1 MEGWMLV
8 GYARI
13 STAEQNLDSQ
23 IDTLRAAGCDRIFT
37 EVASGTRTDRPILAD
52 ALDFLRN
59 DADDVLVCSRLDRVA
74 RSLPHLLQLMEML
87 GSRGI
92 GFRSLTEAIDTTT
105 PGGRLV
111 FHVFGAI
118 ANFEVDL
125 IRSRT
130 KIGLEAARKRGRV
143 GGRPLA
149 MTKSKKES
157 AQKLL
162 ASGIPAKDVANS
174 LGVSLA
180 TLYRHVPA
188 GLVEPAQTV
197 ISSDH

>member
-1 MEGWMLV
+1 MLV

-13 STAEQNLDSQ
+13 STAEQNLESQ

-37 EVASGTRTDRPILAD
+37 EIASGTRTDRPILAD

-59 DADDVLVCSRLDRVA
+59 DADDILVCYRLDRVA

-87 GSRGI
+87 SSRGI

-130 KIGLEAARKRGRV
+130 KFGLEAARKRGRV
-143 GGRPLA
+143 GGRPLV

-162 ASGIPAKDVANS
+162 ASGIPAKDVASS

-188 GLVEPAQTV
+188 GKAEPDHTV
-197 ISSDH
+197 ISSVQ

>member
-1 MEGWMLV
+1 
-8 GYARI
+8 
-13 STAEQNLDSQ
+13 
-23 IDTLRAAGCDRIFT
+23 
-37 EVASGTRTDRPILAD
+37 
-52 ALDFLRN
+52 
-59 DADDVLVCSRLDRVA
+59 
-74 RSLPHLLQLMEML
+74 MEML

-143 GGRPLA
+143 GGRPLV

-162 ASGIPAKDVANS
+162 ASGVPAKDVAES

-188 GLVEPAQTV
+188 GRVEPHQMV

>member
-1 MEGWMLV
+1 MLV

-23 IDTLRAAGCDRIFT
+23 IDILRAAGCDRIFT

-52 ALDFLRN
+52 ALAYLRN
-59 DADDVLVCSRLDRVA
+59 DADDVLVCYRLDRVA

-87 GSRGI
+87 GNRGI

-162 ASGIPAKDVANS
+162 ASGVPAKDVATS

-188 GLVEPAQTV
+188 GQVEPAQTV
-197 ISSDH
+197 LSSDH

>member
-1 MEGWMLV
+1 MLV

-74 RSLPHLLQLMEML
+74 RSLPHLLQLMELL

-92 GFRSLTEAIDTTT
+92 GFRSLTEAIDSTT